1 MDEGIRRRDVDPL
14 TPAGG
19 VEQDRDGRVR
29 ITEQYPFVAR
39 KKAMS
44 EAIKAERDTQVFF
57 RRETGWLEQEV
68 SSQQRAL
75 DEHTRGKPTDSR
87 FQVLMYQ
94 GPAQALKSWNERLP
108 ALEAGLREAQEKL
121 ATWQHTVEHTDIVK
135 EKRWE
140 LFVAGAPTA
149 IGIKEK
155 TLEVEKKRSTRFK
168 ALRQYHW
175 VEKALESKLGQSM
188 QTAYA
193 ATREQLVEK
202 FSREQQ
208 QTRLPERLQG
218 RVAKQR
224 EVKEQARVLARTR
237 SRSRGMGLGR

>member
-1 MDEGIRRRDVDPL
+1 
-14 TPAGG
+14 
-19 VEQDRDGRVR
+19 
-29 ITEQYPFVAR
+29 
-39 KKAMS
+39 
-44 EAIKAERDTQVFF
+44 
-57 RRETGWLEQEV
+57 
-68 SSQQRAL
+68 
-75 DEHTRGKPTDSR
+75 
-87 FQVLMYQ
+87 MYQ

-121 ATWQHTVEHTDIVK
+121 ATWQHTVEHTDVVK

-155 TLEVEKKRSTRFK
+155 TLEVEEKRSNRFK

-175 VEKALESKLGQSM
+175 VEKVLESNLGQSM

-193 ATREQLVEK
+193 ATREQLVDK
-202 FSREQQ
+202 FSRESQ